1 MAKILSIQSSIN
13 GSQSVSRLLSAQI
26 IEQIQTAHPGSTVKE
41 RDLNATPAPHLE
53 TAHFF
58 ALRTPE
64 EQRTAE
70 QAEAATHSDELINE
84 LMEADSIVIGV
95 PFYNF
100 NIPSTLKSWL
110 DHLAVPGKTFIYKNT
125 QGVPEGLVK
134 NKKVYLAIAMGGVYS
149 TAEMK
154 ALDNAEP
161 YLRSFLGFLG
171 IRDVTAFKAEGVAVS
186 ALREKNLEETKHAI
200 EVFVY

>member
-1 MAKILSIQSSIN
+1 MANILSIQSSIN
-13 GSQSVSRLLSAQI
+13 GVQSVSRLLSQQI
-26 IEQIQTAHPGSTVKE
+26 IDQIQTVHPGSNVKE
-41 RDLNATPAPHLE
+41 RDLNTTPAPHLE

-70 QAEAATHSDELINE
+70 QAEAATHSNELIDEL
-84 LMEADSIVIGV
+84 LEADIIVIGV

-110 DHLAVPGKTFIYKNT
+110 DHLTVPGKTFTYKNG
-125 QGVPEGLVK
+125 QGLPEGLIK
-134 NKKVYLAIAMGGVYS
+134 NKKVYLSIAMGGVYS

-154 ALDNAEP
+154 AIDNIEP

-171 IRDVTAFKAEGVAVS
+171 IKDITVFKAEGLAIPS
-186 ALREKNLEETKHAI
+186 LREKNLEKTKHAI
-200 EVFVY
+200 AEFVY